1 MTIKVKVQKDYLRTE
16 ASIELPADVAQVDS
30 LLKATKTNG
39 KMVVLYNEGHIQGIN
54 VEQNTKITE
63 GKTDEIRE
71 MLKIGTR
78 EL

>member
-71 MLKIGTR
+71 MLKIGTK